1 MPHSGEQ
8 CRNHALE
15 ALTWHSN
22 PQRLGSSGG
31 SKPMHEL
38 LAAGRRGRDEAH
50 YWAQVG
56 RHQLNQECAGRQR
69 HFERELDAYLA
80 EMS

>member
-1 MPHSGEQ
+1 MAQQSTRG
-8 CRNHALE
+8 
-15 ALTWHSN
+15 
-22 PQRLGSSGG
+22 RLGSSGG

-38 LAAGRRGRDEAH
+38 LAAGRHWEGMRAH

-56 RHQLNQECAGRQR
+56 RHQLSQECAGRQR